1 MLTIKAPAK
10 VNLVLEVLGERDA
23 YHQVSSIIQS
33 IDLCD
38 TLTFNPSDEISF
50 SCDEPSLKQN
60 NLVVKA
66 VELLR
71 QNTGCRLGMKIDL
84 HKRTPWGMGLGG
96 GSSDAAATLIGLN
109 ALWQL
114 GFSRDELAMLGA
126 TLGADIPFFIHGGI
140 AMVGGKGEKV
150 KPIPELPPYWFV
162 LLVPPVPGI
171 PEKTRHM
178 YSKLKP
184 YHFTQGQFT
193 NAALSSLRE
202 DKFDLSLIFNAFEDV
217 VCDVFPGLRKYQNMF
232 KEAGAQRV
240 CLAGSG
246 PCLFT
251 IAPHEEDARMLY
263 SRLRA
268 QGVKSYLASSH
279 PGNSTGPL
287 DISMPHWI

>member
-10 VNLVLEVLGERDA
+10 VNLVLEVLGKMDA
-23 YHQVSSIIQS
+23 YHQVSSIIQA

-38 TLTFNPSDEISF
+38 ILTFNPSDEISF
-50 SCDEPSLKQN
+50 SCDEPSMEQN

-66 VELLR
+66 VDLLR

-96 GSSDAAATLIGLN
+96 GSSDAAATLLGLN

-114 GFSRDELAMLGA
+114 GLSRDELAMLGA

-140 AMVGGKGEKV
+140 AMVSGKGEKV

-162 LLVPPVPGI
+162 LLVPTVSRI

-178 YSKLKP
+178 YSRLKP

-193 NAALSSLRE
+193 DAALSSLRE
-202 DKFDLSLIFNAFEDV
+202 GKFDLSLAFNAFEDIV
-217 VCDVFPGLRKYQNMF
+217 FDIFPGLGKYQNML

-251 IAPHEEDARMLY
+251 TMPHEEYARMLC

-268 QGVKSYLASSH
+268 QGVESYFASSR
-279 PGNSTGPL
+279 PDNSTGPF